1 MLYMM
6 GKCANQIH
14 QQAKTFPQKGGEKS
28 TQVASVQGININ
40 WFALPK

>member
-1 MLYMM
+1 MC
-6 GKCANQIH
+6 KPNSSTSNVS
-14 QQAKTFPQKGGEKS
+14 KTFPQKGGEKS